1 MRHAMGLLLAI
12 AILGLFGLGESE
24 AVCRAAGEYHLTG
37 PNLTGTAT
45 LVETSDRRV
54 HPRLI
59 RGGHHDPLLQQSC
72 PVCLVAPNT
81 LTGQYHTAPSISDG
95 TGPCTL
101 GLNVV
106 EAMTGRTGNVG
117 GMLAFGGTV
126 IMFGNYLSLGTVYE
140 DLSLTL
146 GIRSD
151 SLLRP

>member
-1 MRHAMGLLLAI
+1 MRYGLGALLTI
-12 AILGLFGLGESE
+12 AVVILFGLGES
-24 AVCRAAGEYHLTG
+24 AAACRATGEYHLTG
-37 PNLTGTAT
+37 PNLTGSVT
-45 LVETSDRRV
+45 LVETATDESTFASSGAV
-54 HPRLI
+54 TMTLYYK
-59 RGGHHDPLLQQSC
+59 QSC

-81 LTGQYHTAPSISDG
+81 LTGQYHTAPWISDG

-101 GLNVV
+101 ALNVV

-126 IMFGNYLSLGTVYE
+126 IMFGNYVSLGTFYA
-140 DLSLTL
+140 DLNLTL